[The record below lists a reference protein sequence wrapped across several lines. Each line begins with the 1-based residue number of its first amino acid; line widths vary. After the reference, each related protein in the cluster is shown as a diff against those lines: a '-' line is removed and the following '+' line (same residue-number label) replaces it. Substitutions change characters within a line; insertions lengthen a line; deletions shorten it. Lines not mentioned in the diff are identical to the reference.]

1 MKLLVVEDD
10 LTIAEPLLDGLRHHG
25 FDVHHVARGTETLD
39 AIEADAFDVVLL
51 DLGLPD
57 IDGLDVCRKI
67 RSIASTPVIMLTA
80 RSEEVDRVVGLELGA
95 DDYVVKPFGLRE
107 LVARIRAVRRRFDAT
122 MPNGNDRSNEREI
135 RGNDEAAGPDAGGQG
150 ADTSLCFGA
159 LEINQRTHRVYI
171 GGVELALTPK
181 EYGVLVVLAA
191 DPGAVVTRSSL
202 IDQVWD
208 EHWYGPTKTLDVHV
222 AQLRRKLGS
231 PRWIETVRSVGYR
244 LHNPDD
250 ESPSP
255 FEEDST
261 RACSR
266 TSGACALPRNNVY
279 RQEN

>member
-25 FDVHHVARGTETLD
+25 FDVVHVVRG
-39 AIEADAFDVVLL
+39 ADALAAMGAEEFDVVLL

-57 IDGLDVCRKI
+57 VDGLDVCRKI
-67 RSIASTPVIMLTA
+67 RAIATTPVIMLTA

-122 MPNGNDRSNEREI
+122 TAIGDRLDHAQPERGDTTAA
-135 RGNDEAAGPDAGGQG
+135 RSDEQSM
-150 ADTSLCFGA
+150 ADGSFRIGR
-159 LEINQRTHRVYI
+159 LEVNQRTHRVFV
-171 GGVELALTPK
+171 GGTELALTPK
-181 EYGVLVVLAA
+181 EYGVLEVLAA

-222 AQLRRKLGS
+222 AHLRRKLGS
-231 PRWIETVRSVGYR
+231 PKWIETVRSVGYR
-244 LHNPDD
+244 LHDPDSD
-250 ESPSP
+250 PQLPSDD
-255 FEEDST
+255 DSNGN
-261 RACSR
+261 S
-266 TSGACALPRNNVY
+266 S
-279 RQEN
+279 